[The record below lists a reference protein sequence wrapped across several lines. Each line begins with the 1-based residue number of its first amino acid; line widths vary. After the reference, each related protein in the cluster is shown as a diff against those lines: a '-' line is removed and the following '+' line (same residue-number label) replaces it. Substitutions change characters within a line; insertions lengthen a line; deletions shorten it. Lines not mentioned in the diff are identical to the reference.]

1 MIEILDENL
10 KKVDILRKYTFAQYN
25 DKFREVGTFK
35 INARIVQE
43 NLYLLDKTKEFYV
56 LFDDTVLGKIENV
69 KRESDS
75 EHEQTIV
82 LSGRLGLL
90 LFTKRVIAGTIK
102 FKGNTAQFVK
112 NVIYNEVVKN
122 QSSKRYVNIDIQ
134 YDNETYLTSFCS
146 LIDKQVTG
154 GYVWDSVQS
163 VLEQD
168 KLGLYFV
175 PIVETEH
182 IPSWGTEPTNISKWK
197 LTISAGKDRTKGNAQ
212 GNVPVVFSQ
221 SLSNIARTDYE
232 LDTQKYCNVAYVAG
246 EGEEEQRKWYEVYAK
261 EETIRGV
268 EDKAG
273 WQRNELWIDARDIQS
288 TDEEGNEI
296 TEAEYEK
303 LIKQRADEKFT
314 DNAVEESYT
323 ATLTEANKQ
332 YTYGVDYAIGDL
344 VTVIDDELG
353 ISIDVQITEVTKS
366 IEGIREI
373 VDIEFTYGKV
383 NRDPVEQVGNI
394 GNNIDKNSN
403 DIKYLEN
410 KFTEFKN
417 DFLKQPYMFA
427 ITVARSNSP
436 YSTEVNNNPTRIY
449 FPAVLGD
456 TSMGLLK
463 SDGIGVVIGSGVKMV
478 SVSGCFFVQHY
489 SSAGDDSFPYLW
501 FNVTRDRNGVKS
513 NMATCIQNV
522 KWGEYSSICFAEML
536 VPVKEGDRLDIYSID
551 KTRFTI
557 RNGSYSYFTVKV
569 VR

>member
-10 KKVDILRKYTFAQYN
+10 KKVDILRKYTFVQYN

-43 NLYLLDKTKEFYV
+43 NLYLLDRTKEFYV
-56 LFDDTVLGKIENV
+56 LFDGTVFGKVENV

-75 EHEQTIV
+75 EYEQTIV

-112 NVIYNEVVKN
+112 NVIYNEIVKD

-134 YDNETYLTSFCS
+134 YDDETYLTSFCS

-182 IPSWGTEPTNISKWK
+182 IPSLGTEPTNISKWK
-197 LTISAGKDRTKGNAQ
+197 LTISAGKDRTKGNTK

-261 EETIRGV
+261 EETTRGV
-268 EDKAG
+268 EEKTG
-273 WQRNELWIDARDIQS
+273 WKRNELWIDARDIQS

-296 TEAEYEK
+296 TEAEYET

-314 DNAVEESYT
+314 DNAIEESYT

-332 YTYGVDYAIGDL
+332 YTYGVDYVLGDL

-353 ISIDVQITEVTKS
+353 ISIDVQVTGVTKS
-366 IEGIREI
+366 TEGVREI
-373 VDIEFTYGKV
+373 VDIDFTYGKV
-383 NRDPVEQVGNI
+383 NRDPTEQIKNIGGLIEKNNNDIVYIENKIKDI
-394 GNNIDKNSN
+394 GNNVETINNNLTIKEYQISDFAFQTFYQILDFQCWKIGRMVFMNLGWYANPGTIILANTIYGITYDSVPDEILPNKSVCFQGFACN
-403 DIKYLEN
+403 DDWGEATQISAYLNVNNGIIE
-410 KFTEFKN
+410 
-417 DFLKQPYMFA
+417 
-427 ITVARSNSP
+427 
-436 YSTEVNNNPTRIY
+436 YSTP
-449 FPAVLGD
+449 
-456 TSMGLLK
+456 S
-463 SDGIGVVIGSGVKMV
+463 
-478 SVSGCFFVQHY
+478 
-489 SSAGDDSFPYLW
+489 
-501 FNVTRDRNGVKS
+501 VKS
-513 NMATCIQNV
+513 YY
-522 KWGEYSSICFAEML
+522 KLSGFWL
-536 VPVKEGDRLDIYSID
+536 V
-551 KTRFTI
+551 
-557 RNGSYSYFTVKV
+557 
-569 VR
+569 

>member
-10 KKVDILRKYTFAQYN
+10 KKVDILRKYVFAQYN

-56 LFDDTVLGKIENV
+56 LFDGTVFGKIENV

-134 YDNETYLTSFCS
+134 YDNETYLISFCS

-303 LIKQRADEKFT
+303 LIPRVHIVHFWVFHRTAFCTYLD
-314 DNAVEESYT
+314 YT
-323 ATLTEANKQ
+323 TC
-332 YTYGVDYAIGDL
+332 IC
-344 VTVIDDELG
+344 
-353 ISIDVQITEVTKS
+353 ISIVFNTHRLSTHDFSKNQLFCS
-366 IEGIREI
+366 WYHQREMELSNYCCK
-373 VDIEFTYGKV
+373 VDCFTTL
-383 NRDPVEQVGNI
+383 VEQRIIV
-394 GNNIDKNSN
+394 
-403 DIKYLEN
+403 
-410 KFTEFKN
+410 T
-417 DFLKQPYMFA
+417 LK
-427 ITVARSNSP
+427 
-436 YSTEVNNNPTRIY
+436 
-449 FPAVLGD
+449 L
-456 TSMGLLK
+456 
-463 SDGIGVVIGSGVKMV
+463 
-478 SVSGCFFVQHY
+478 
-489 SSAGDDSFPYLW
+489 
-501 FNVTRDRNGVKS
+501 
-513 NMATCIQNV
+513 
-522 KWGEYSSICFAEML
+522 
-536 VPVKEGDRLDIYSID
+536 
-551 KTRFTI
+551 
-557 RNGSYSYFTVKV
+557 
-569 VR
+569 

>member
-10 KKVDILRKYTFAQYN
+10 KKVDILRKYTFVQYN

-43 NLYLLDKTKEFYV
+43 NLYLLDRTKEFYV
-56 LFDDTVLGKIENV
+56 LFDGTVFGKVENV

-75 EHEQTIV
+75 EYEQTIV

-112 NVIYNEVVKN
+112 NVIYNEIVKDK
-122 QSSKRYVNIDIQ
+122 SSKRYVNIDIQ
-134 YDNETYLTSFCS
+134 YDDETYLMSFCS
-146 LIDKQVTG
+146 LIDKQITG

-182 IPSWGTEPTNISKWK
+182 IPSWGTELTNISKWK
-197 LTISAGKDRTKGNAQ
+197 LTISAGKDRTKGNTK

-261 EETIRGV
+261 EETTRGV
-268 EDKAG
+268 EKKTG
-273 WQRNELWIDARDIQS
+273 WKRNELWIDARDIQS
-288 TDEEGNEI
+288 TDEEGKEI
-296 TEAEYEK
+296 TEAEYET

-332 YTYGVDYAIGDL
+332 YTYGVDYVLGDI

-353 ISIDVQITEVTKS
+353 ISINVQITGVTKS
-366 IEGIREI
+366 IEGVREI
-373 VDIEFTYGKV
+373 VDIDFTYGKV
-383 NRDPVEQVGNI
+383 NRDPTEQIKNIGGLIEKNNNDIVYIENKIKDI
-394 GNNIDKNSN
+394 GNNVETINN
-403 DIKYLEN
+403 NLTIKEYQISDFAFQTFYQILEFQCWKIGRMVFINCGWYVNPDTTLLEN
-410 KFTEFKN
+410 NVYGLIYSSVPSEIKPNNTVS
-417 DFLKQPYMFA
+417 LQGFA
-427 ITVARSNSP
+427 CNGDWGEATQISAYLNVNNGTIE
-436 YSTEVNNNPTRIY
+436 YSTP
-449 FPAVLGD
+449 
-456 TSMGLLK
+456 S
-463 SDGIGVVIGSGVKMV
+463 VKPYYK
-478 SVSGCFFVQHY
+478 VSGF
-489 SSAGDDSFPYLW
+489 W
-501 FNVTRDRNGVKS
+501 
-513 NMATCIQNV
+513 
-522 KWGEYSSICFAEML
+522 L
-536 VPVKEGDRLDIYSID
+536 V
-551 KTRFTI
+551 
-557 RNGSYSYFTVKV
+557 
-569 VR
+569 

>member
-10 KKVDILRKYTFAQYN
+10 KKVDILRKYTFVQYN

-43 NLYLLDKTKEFYV
+43 NLYLLDRTKEFYV
-56 LFDDTVLGKIENV
+56 LFDGTVFGKVENV

-75 EHEQTIV
+75 EYEQTIV

-112 NVIYNEVVKN
+112 DVIYNEIVKD
-122 QSSKRYVNIDIQ
+122 QRSKRYVNIDIQ
-134 YDNETYLTSFCS
+134 YDDETYLTSFCS

-197 LTISAGKDRTKGNAQ
+197 LTISAGKDRTKGNTK

-261 EETIRGV
+261 EETARGI
-268 EDKAG
+268 EGKTG
-273 WQRNELWIDARDIQS
+273 WKRNELWIDARDIQS

-296 TEAEYEK
+296 AEAEYET

-332 YTYGVDYAIGDL
+332 YTYGVDYILGDL

-353 ISIDVQITEVTKS
+353 ISIDVQITGVTKS
-366 IEGIREI
+366 TEGVREI
-373 VDIEFTYGKV
+373 VDIDFTYGKV
-383 NRDPVEQVGNI
+383 NRDPTEQIKNIGGLIEKNNNDIVYIENKIKDIGNNVETINNNLTVNEYSYNDFYFNSFYQILQFQCYRLGRMVFLNMELYVNPGTVIIANTTYGFTYDSIPEEIKPKNNVILQGFCCDGDFGNATQISAYINI
-394 GNNIDKNSN
+394 GNGRI
-403 DIKYLEN
+403 E
-410 KFTEFKN
+410 
-417 DFLKQPYMFA
+417 
-427 ITVARSNSP
+427 
-436 YSTEVNNNPTRIY
+436 YSTP
-449 FPAVLGD
+449 
-456 TSMGLLK
+456 
-463 SDGIGVVIGSGVKMV
+463 V
-478 SVSGCFFVQHY
+478 S
-489 SSAGDDSFPYLW
+489 
-501 FNVTRDRNGVKS
+501 K
-513 NMATCIQNV
+513 
-522 KWGEYSSICFAEML
+522 
-536 VPVKEGDRLDIYSID
+536 
-551 KTRFTI
+551 
-557 RNGSYSYFTVKV
+557 SYFAVQGFWLV
-569 VR
+569 

>member
-56 LFDDTVLGKIENV
+56 LFDDSVFGKVESV

-75 EHEQTIV
+75 EYEQTIV

-112 NVIYNEVVKN
+112 NVIYNEIVKDK
-122 QSSKRYVNIDIQ
+122 SSKRYVNIDIQ
-134 YDNETYLTSFCS
+134 YDDETYLTSFCS

-154 GYVWDSVQS
+154 GYVWDSVQP

-175 PIVETEH
+175 PIVEAEH
-182 IPSWGTEPTNISKWK
+182 IPSLGTELTNISKWK
-197 LTISAGKDRTKGNAQ
+197 LTISAGKDRTKGNIQ

-232 LDTQKYCNVAYVAG
+232 LDTKKYCNVAYVAG

-261 EETIRGV
+261 EETARGA
-268 EDKAG
+268 ENKKG

-296 TEAEYEK
+296 TETEYGT

-332 YTYGVDYAIGDL
+332 YTYGIDYVKGDL
-344 VTVIDDELG
+344 VTIVDDELG

-366 IEGIREI
+366 IEGVREI
-373 VDIEFTYGKV
+373 VDIDFTYGKV
-383 NRDPVEQVGNI
+383 NRDPVEQIGNI
-394 GNNIDKNSN
+394 GNNTDKNSN

-410 KFTEFKN
+410 KVTHMNEVVK
-417 DFLKQPYMFA
+417 
-427 ITVARSNSP
+427 VADYIVEEGSNANGKYRKWS
-436 YSTEVNNNPTRIY
+436 S
-449 FPAVLGD
+449 
-456 TSMGLLK
+456 
-463 SDGIGVVIGSGVKMV
+463 GILEQWVFQSKV
-478 SVSGCFFVQHY
+478 SW
-489 SSAGDDSFPYLW
+489 A
-501 FNVTRDRNGVKS
+501 
-513 NMATCIQNV
+513 
-522 KWGEYSSICFAEML
+522 
-536 VPVKEGDRLDIYSID
+536 ID
-551 KTRFTI
+551 KAYGSLFQGIKYWVYPIPFIDVPEFAVCPKAQWDTGASWSTI
-557 RNGSYSYFTVKV
+557 LDYNSKTQLCLRAFDVVERNTEYKMEFLAYARGKWK
-569 VR
+569 

>member
-35 INARIVQE
+35 INVRIVQE

-56 LFDDTVLGKIENV
+56 LFDGTVFGKVENV

-75 EHEQTIV
+75 EYEQTIV
-82 LSGRLGLL
+82 ISGRLGLL

-102 FKGNTAQFVK
+102 FKGKTAQFVK
-112 NVIYNEVVKN
+112 NVIYNEIVKD

-182 IPSWGTEPTNISKWK
+182 IPSWGTEPTNVSKWK
-197 LTISAGKDRTKGNAQ
+197 LTISAGKDRTKGNTQ

-246 EGEEEQRKWYEVYAK
+246 EGEEEKRKWYEVYAK
-261 EETIRGV
+261 EETARGV
-268 EDKAG
+268 EDKTG

-288 TDEEGNEI
+288 TDEEGNKI
-296 TEAEYEK
+296 TEEEYET

-332 YTYGVDYAIGDL
+332 YTYGVDYVLGDL

-366 IEGIREI
+366 IEGVREI
-373 VDIEFTYGKV
+373 VDIDFTYGKV
-383 NRDPVEQVGNI
+383 NRDPVWQIGNI
-394 GNNIDKNSN
+394 GNNTDKNSN

-410 KFTEFKN
+410 KVMTLLQETQIIKEF
-417 DFLKQPYMFA
+417 
-427 ITVARSNSP
+427 
-436 YSTEVNNNPTRIY
+436 
-449 FPAVLGD
+449 
-456 TSMGLLK
+456 
-463 SDGIGVVIGSGVKMV
+463 
-478 SVSGCFFVQHY
+478 
-489 SSAGDDSFPYLW
+489 
-501 FNVTRDRNGVKS
+501 
-513 NMATCIQNV
+513 MAYA
-522 KWGEYSSICFAEML
+522 K
-536 VPVKEGDRLDIYSID
+536 
-551 KTRFTI
+551 
-557 RNGSYSYFTVKV
+557 
-569 VR
+569 

>member
-1 MIEILDENL
+1 MIEVLDENL

-56 LFDDTVLGKIENV
+56 LFDGTVFGKVENV

-75 EHEQTIV
+75 EYERTIV

-90 LFTKRVIAGTIK
+90 LLTKRVIAGTIK

-112 NVIYNEVVKN
+112 NVIYNEIVKD

-175 PIVETEH
+175 PIVEIEH
-182 IPSWGTEPTNISKWK
+182 TPSWGTEPTNISKWK
-197 LTISAGKDRTKGNAQ
+197 LTISAGKDRTKGNKQ

-261 EETIRGV
+261 EETARGV
-268 EDKAG
+268 EDKTG
-273 WQRNELWIDARDIQS
+273 WQRNELWIDARDIQN

-296 TEAEYEK
+296 TEEEYET

-332 YTYGVDYAIGDL
+332 YAYGVDYVIGDL

-353 ISIDVQITEVTKS
+353 ISIDAQITEVTKS
-366 IEGIREI
+366 IEGVREI
-373 VDIEFTYGKV
+373 VDIDFTYGKV
-383 NRDPVEQVGNI
+383 NRDPVGQIGNI
-394 GNNIDKNSN
+394 GNNTDKNSN

-410 KFTEFKN
+410 KVENIGKSYVVESGKKGIWHYRKWSDGIAELFGEWRGT
-417 DFLKQPYMFA
+417 L
-427 ITVARSNSP
+427 SP
-436 YSTEVNNNPTRIY
+436 YSTGLYLIPEQKYPFSFVERPSDIASVT
-449 FPAVLGD
+449 VGSGLGYQAN
-456 TSMGLLK
+456 SYGLL
-463 SDGIGVVIGSGVKMV
+463 DNWRAVISSNLNIQTTIEVRIQVK
-478 SVSGCFFVQHY
+478 G
-489 SSAGDDSFPYLW
+489 
-501 FNVTRDRNGVKS
+501 
-513 NMATCIQNV
+513 
-522 KWGEYSSICFAEML
+522 KW
-536 VPVKEGDRLDIYSID
+536 K
-551 KTRFTI
+551 
-557 RNGSYSYFTVKV
+557 
-569 VR
+569 